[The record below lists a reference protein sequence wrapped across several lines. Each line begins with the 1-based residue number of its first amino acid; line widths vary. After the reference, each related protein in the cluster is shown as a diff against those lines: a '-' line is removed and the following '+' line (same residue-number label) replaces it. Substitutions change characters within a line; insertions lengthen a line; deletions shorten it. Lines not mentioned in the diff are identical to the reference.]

1 MCESALAKYSRNE
14 SAATGALGGA
24 MSREIRQ
31 VVADI
36 DTLRT
41 ADGDDLLRLQALIEE
56 YFASPDAPAHI
67 DVWFRLYE
75 RFPDDH
81 GHGVFW
87 TILHGI
93 EAQPTSDAAVV
104 ASIRRRP
111 THYPVL
117 MVNRMLNGGIP
128 AAAGVDL
135 IGLLR
140 QIAADERVAATVRA
154 DAEQFLEHQRD
165 RTKPPRR
172 G

>member
-1 MCESALAKYSRNE
+1 MSDRWREHWG
-14 SAATGALGGA
+14 T
-24 MSREIRQ
+24 MSRDIRQ
-31 VVADI
+31 VVAEI
-36 DTLRT
+36 DALPT
-41 ADGDDLLRLQALIEE
+41 ADSEDLDRLQALIDE
-56 YFASPDAPAHI
+56 YFASPDAATHI
-67 DVWFRLYE
+67 DVWFRLFE

-93 EAQPTSDAAVV
+93 EAQPSSDSAVV
-104 ASIRRRP
+104 ASVRRRP

-128 AAAGVDL
+128 AAAGMDL
-135 IGLLR
+135 LAILR
-140 QIAADERVAATVRA
+140 QIAADERVPATVRA
-154 DAEQFLEHQRD
+154 DAEQFLEHQRG